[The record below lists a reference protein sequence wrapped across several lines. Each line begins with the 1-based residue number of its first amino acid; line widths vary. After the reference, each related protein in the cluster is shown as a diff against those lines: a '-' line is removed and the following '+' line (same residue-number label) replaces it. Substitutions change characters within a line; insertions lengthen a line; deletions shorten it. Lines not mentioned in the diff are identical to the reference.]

1 MSSLPPSQTVHDFLV
16 ACAAGDLDSALA
28 MVDWD
33 IEYDNVPV
41 GKVFGPDGVRSVL
54 TSGIMAAADDVEW
67 VVLRQVAQGE
77 VVMSE
82 RVDRFRIGDQWL
94 EIPVVGVFEVS
105 DGKIL
110 LWRDYFDVESY
121 RRQRSALSLHL

>member
-1 MSSLPPSQTVHDFLV
+1 MSSLTPSQTVHDFLV
-16 ACAAGDLDSALA
+16 ACASGDLDSALA

-41 GKVFGPDGVRSVL
+41 GKVFGRDGVRSVL

-110 LWRDYFDVESY
+110 LWRDYFDVDSY
-121 RRQRSALSLHL
+121 RRQRSELSLHL